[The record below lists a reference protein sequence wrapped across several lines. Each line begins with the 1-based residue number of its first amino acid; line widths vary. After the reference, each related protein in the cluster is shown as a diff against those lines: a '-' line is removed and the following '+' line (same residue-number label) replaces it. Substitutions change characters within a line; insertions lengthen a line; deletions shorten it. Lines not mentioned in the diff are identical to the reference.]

1 MLKILTELN
10 GVSGN
15 ETNVCDF
22 ILSQI
27 SAVSDDVIKDS
38 MGNLI
43 IFKRGKKPSGLKIA
57 VFAHM
62 DECGLIVTD
71 ITDDGYIK
79 FSTVGAVNEKILL
92 AKHVV
97 IGKDNVPGII
107 GIKAVHLQ
115 TADERKKNVPVSD
128 MYIDIGAKSKDKALK
143 SVCKGDY
150 IAFKSDYIKL
160 GNTKFK
166 AKAVS
171 SRIGCDIIMKLLQ
184 GSYDENIYFC
194 FTVQE
199 EVGMRGIK
207 ILSKKIKP
215 DISFVFD
222 AVESDDFPNAVSNK
236 ETIFLGKG
244 PVISY
249 YSKAVSY
256 DRDLIGFIK
265 KIADDSAIQIQYN
278 IIDKTENGSSEL
290 QYGSS
295 GCRVCRISLP
305 CRHVHTPYSVAE
317 IGDCVCIRRLASAAV
332 SNISDFS
339 C

>member
-27 SAVSDDVIKDS
+27 SAVSDDVIKDPL
-38 MGNLI
+38 GNLI
-43 IFKRGKKPSGLKIA
+43 IFKRGKNPSGIKIA

-79 FSTVGAVNEKILL
+79 FSTVGTVNEKILL

-97 IGKDNVPGII
+97 IGKNNVSGII

-115 TADERKKNVPVSD
+115 TADERKKNVSVKD
-128 MYIDIGAKSKDKALK
+128 MYIDIGAKSKDEALK
-143 SVCKGDY
+143 FVCKGDY
-150 IAFKSDYIKL
+150 IAFKSDYTKL

-207 ILSKKIKP
+207 ILSKKINP

-222 AVESDDFPNAVSNK
+222 AVESDDFPNAISNK
-236 ETIFLGKG
+236 ETVILGNG

-256 DRDLIGFIK
+256 DRDLIKFIK
-265 KIADDSAIQIQYN
+265 KIADDSAIQVQYKV
-278 IIDKTENGSSEL
+278 IDKSENGSSEL

-295 GCRVCRISLP
+295 GCKVCRISLP

-317 IGDCVCIRRLASAAV
+317 ISDCVSIRRLASAAV
-332 SNISDFS
+332 SNISDFV
-339 C
+339 